1 MAPAEKAGEE
11 DDDDGGS
18 HSSSDCHTLSPPDS
32 SGTNFYTAFILI
44 KRNELQ
50 SVIIMYVFVL
60 CISTILIITGLLL
73 QHFLLPPFYKPILV
87 FDYIDIHLFFVL
99 ETNH

>member
-1 MAPAEKAGEE
+1 MMMTVGPILPQTVT
-11 DDDDGGS
+11 
-18 HSSSDCHTLSPPDS
+18 HCHHRTAQELI
-32 SGTNFYTAFILI
+32 YTAFILI